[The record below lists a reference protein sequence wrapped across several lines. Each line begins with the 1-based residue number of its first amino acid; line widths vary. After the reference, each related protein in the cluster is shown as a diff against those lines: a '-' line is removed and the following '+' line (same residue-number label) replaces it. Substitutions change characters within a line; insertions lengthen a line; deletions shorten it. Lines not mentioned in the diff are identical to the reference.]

1 MAVFT
6 PVTATDL
13 AGFLMRYDVGTAVS
27 FKGIAEGVQN
37 SNFLLETTRARFI
50 LTLYENRVDL
60 DDLPWFLALMTH
72 LADKGLPVPR
82 PVTDRDG
89 AALQTLNGRPACMIE
104 FVTGVSVAEPTPEHC
119 HAMGAALGRLHGAT
133 AEFARPRP
141 NSLGVAAWPAMAD
154 RCAGRLA
161 EIDPALETIIID
173 ALAATRDWPH
183 HLPAGA
189 MHTDLF
195 PDNVLFSG
203 HDISGLI
210 DFYFACT
217 DLRAYDYAVTHA
229 AWCFSAV
236 GGTHYPERARALA
249 AGYAETHGLSA
260 AEVAALPRLGEGAAL
275 RFTLT
280 RAYDWI
286 NTPAGALVTR
296 KDPMAF
302 GRRLQWYARATPQM
316 VLGSIDAPTAEL
328 RR

>member
-6 PVTATDL
+6 PVTAADL
-13 AGFLMRYDVGTAVS
+13 SAFLLCYDVGIATS

-37 SNFLLETTRARFI
+37 SNFLVETTRGRFI
-50 LTLYENRVDL
+50 LTLYEERVDL

-82 PVTDRDG
+82 PIVDRDG
-89 AALQTLNGRPACMIE
+89 TALRMLNGRPACMIE
-104 FVTGVSVAEPTPEHC
+104 FVTGVSVSEPSAENC
-119 HAMGAALGRLHGAT
+119 HAMGVALGRLHTAT
-133 AEFARPRP
+133 VDFQQPRP
-141 NSLGVAAWPAMAD
+141 NSLGVAAWPAMVD
-154 RCAGRLA
+154 RCNGRFA
-161 EIDPALETIIID
+161 EIDPRLATIIID
-173 ALAATRDWPH
+173 GLAATREWPVG
-183 HLPAGA
+183 LPGGA
-189 MHTDLF
+189 VHTDLF
-195 PDNVLFSG
+195 PDNVLFAG
-203 HDISGLI
+203 DTVTGLI

-217 DLRAYDYAVTHA
+217 DAHAYDYAVTHA

-236 GGTHYPERARALA
+236 GVVHYPERAAALA

-260 AEVAALPRLGEGAAL
+260 AEIASLPRLGEGAAL

-302 GRRLQWYARATPQM
+302 ARRLQWYSRATPQM
-316 VLGSIDAPTAEL
+316 ILGNFDAPAAGL

>member
-1 MAVFT
+1 VAVFT
-6 PVTATDL
+6 PVTAADL
-13 AGFLMRYDVGTAVS
+13 AGFLMRYDVGTATS

-37 SNFLLETTRARFI
+37 SNFLVETTRARFI
-50 LTLYENRVDL
+50 LTLYEDRVDL

-89 AALQTLNGRPACMIE
+89 IALQMLNGRPACMIE
-104 FVTGVSVAEPTPEHC
+104 FVTGVSVSEPSPEHC
-119 HAMGAALGRLHGAT
+119 HAMGAALGRLHTAT
-133 AEFARPRP
+133 ADFARPRT

-154 RCAGRLA
+154 RCDARFG
-161 EIDPALETIIID
+161 EIDSGLAAIIS
-173 ALAATRDWPH
+173 AGLAATRDWPH
-183 HLPAGA
+183 GLPGGA
-189 MHTDLF
+189 VHTDLF

-203 HDISGLI
+203 HDVTGLI

-217 DLRAYDYAVTHA
+217 DSHAYDYAVTHA
-229 AWCFSAV
+229 AWCFSAA
-236 GGTHYPERARALA
+236 GDTHYPERAAALA
-249 AGYAETHGLSA
+249 AGYAETRGLSV
-260 AEVAALPRLGEGAAL
+260 AEIAALPRLGEGAAL

-302 GRRLQWYARATPQM
+302 GRRLQWYAQATPQM
-316 VLGSIDAPTAEL
+316 VLGNFGPPAAGL